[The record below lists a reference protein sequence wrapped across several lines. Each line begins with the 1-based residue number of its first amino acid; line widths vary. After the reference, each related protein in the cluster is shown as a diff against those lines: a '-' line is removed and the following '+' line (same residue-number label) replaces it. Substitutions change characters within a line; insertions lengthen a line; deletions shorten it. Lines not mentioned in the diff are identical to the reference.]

1 MALPVKVCLATSIP
15 GPRGLIGANG
25 TNGLAGTSSSTSL
38 TAAFTMPLQQATGSA
53 TVADSSVFSIGQTIF
68 MAVAGHLRVDGIP
81 NGTSLTLWNL
91 RDDSIGSYP
100 DNATSTVIV
109 VPIGAKLTPSGI
121 QGPVGNI
128 SGVIAGGDLVGS
140 YPSPTLAPAG
150 TAGVFGD
157 STNVGQITTDSKG
170 RVILGVNVPIA
181 FPAGSP
187 PTGIAGGD
195 LTGNYPIPDLTTT
208 GVAPNIYGTSTAWP
222 TLTVDA
228 KGRITNAS
236 TVTPSFLTRVGLLG
250 SRAISFNTTA
260 DQAITMVSS
269 KFRVTSIIVTDPN
282 IDFSTI
288 VPSGGIYTG
297 VNKTGNVIVGAGQTY
312 NTLFTVVDWKALTL
326 ASYPLAA
333 LVVTNT
339 IYFSLS
345 VLVAAPPVPTA
356 FISIFGEKYD

>member
-1 MALPVKVCLATSIP
+1 
-15 GPRGLIGANG
+15 
-25 TNGLAGTSSSTSL
+25 
-38 TAAFTMPLQQATGSA
+38 
-53 TVADSSVFSIGQTIF
+53 
-68 MAVAGHLRVDGIP
+68 MAVAGHLRVDGIADA
-81 NGTSLTLWNL
+81 THLTLFNL
-91 RDDSIGSYP
+91 RDDSTGAYP
-100 DNATSTVIV
+100 DNAADTVIV

-150 TAGVFGD
+150 TAGVYGN

-170 RVILGVNVPIA
+170 RVVAAVDVPIA
-181 FPAGSP
+181 FPASGPPSGS
-187 PTGIAGGD
+187 AGGD
-195 LTGNYPIPDLTTT
+195 LTGNYPIPDLVAT

-222 TLTVDA
+222 TLTIDA

-260 DQAITMVSS
+260 DQEITMVSS
-269 KFRVTSIIVTDPN
+269 KFRITSIIVTDPN

-288 VPSGGIYTG
+288 APSGGIYTG
-297 VNKTGNVIVGAGQTY
+297 AFKTGNVIVAAGQTY
-312 NTLFTVVDWKALTL
+312 NTLVTVVDWKALTL
-326 ASYPLAA
+326 AAYPLAS
-333 LVVTNT
+333 LVVTPA

-345 VLVAAPPVPTA
+345 VLVAAPPIPTA
-356 FISIFGEKYD
+356 NISIFGETYP